1 MPDLWYYAD
10 QNGSVGPLTLQELLE
25 TLATL
30 PNASDVLVW
39 CDKFSDWKRAGDV
52 AELRAQ
58 IVVPPPLLPKNQPS
72 LRPRIPPLLMAPWM
86 SMKRGF
92 LFGLTSFLVVGAIGA
107 LVRGGFGIGAGL
119 LFLAGSAAAVQAAR
133 KAPPNKSK
141 VYAIVGWLIGFFVID
156 VVALVIFGAMWLFT

>member
-10 QNGSVGPLTLQELLE
+10 QNGRVGPLTLQELLD

-30 PNASDVLVW
+30 PDASEVLVW

-52 AELRAQ
+52 VELRAR
-58 IVVPPPLLPKNQPS
+58 IVVPPPLPPEIPPPLP
-72 LRPRIPPLLMAPWM
+72 RRIPPSFMATWI

-92 LFGLTSFLVVGAIGA
+92 LYGLTSFFLVGAIGA
-107 LVRGGFGIGAGL
+107 LFRGGFPGL
-119 LFLAGSAAAVQAAR
+119 LLLVGSAGAVQAAR

-141 VYAIVGWLIGFFVID
+141 MHAVVGWLIGFFVLD
-156 VVALVIFGAMWLFT
+156 LVALVIFGAVWLFT